1 FVTVICD
8 AMECHRAIVERCQIL
23 HRDLSDNNILVVREK
38 STVRGLLIDFDCAI
52 DISEGTEDGRGEMT
66 GTLLFMSLNNL
77 THSNVKRTN
86 LDDGESLLYLL
97 RWYATIGL
105 GTKEGRS
112 KTKGGL

>member
-1 FVTVICD
+1 
-8 AMECHRAIVERCQIL
+8 MECHHAIVERFQIL
-23 HRDLSDNNILVVREK
+23 HRDLFDNNILVVREK
-38 STVRGLLIDFDCAI
+38 GTVRGLLIDFDCAI

-77 THSNVKRTN
+77 TYSNVKRTN

-97 RWYATIGL
+97 CWYATIGL